1 MATYPLL
8 DPAASPAPTGTRRG
22 GTTGAVEEHSVRR
35 AVALH
40 LLPGVVTAA
49 MFYLLAPAVVAAGY
63 PPIAAGVVGAAV
75 GVVGG
80 ELGWLLYQA
89 HRRSG
94 RWSLSAVL
102 PYRPGPWTWRKTLL
116 VPVLVAWALPAGMI
130 TGSLKTMVQGAA
142 FGWMPAWALNP
153 LPADIATTAS
163 GTARLVTGVG
173 FLVILVILGPLVEEL
188 YFRGYLLPR
197 LERFGAWA
205 PLLNISLFAAY
216 HLWKPWDVLSVTL
229 TLLPMGYAVWRTRDI
244 RIGIATHIAINGLFG
259 FLLSAVPKLAS

>member
-8 DPAASPAPTGTRRG
+8 DPAASPAPTDTRRG
-22 GTTGAVEEHSVRR
+22 GNTGAVEQHSVRR
-35 AVALH
+35 SVALH
-40 LLPGVVTAA
+40 LLPGVVVAA
-49 MFYLLAPAVVAAGY
+49 IFYLLAPAVVAAGY

-102 PYRPGPWTWRKTLL
+102 PYRPVRGPGARRARACAGRLGIAGRHDHRQPQGDDPGFSVLL
-116 VPVLVAWALPAGMI
+116 DAGLGARPAARRHRHHR
-130 TGSLKTMVQGAA
+130 VRH
-142 FGWMPAWALNP
+142 
-153 LPADIATTAS
+153 
-163 GTARLVTGVG
+163 ARLVTGVG
-173 FLVILVILGPLVEEL
+173 FLAILVILGPLVEEL

-197 LERFGAWA
+197 LERFGVWA
-205 PLLNISLFAAY
+205 PLLNVSLFAVY

-259 FLLSAVPKLAS
+259 FLLSVVPRLAS